1 MPRIE
6 TLVASARRRMV
17 WNTVLEQAAL
27 AVTAGLAGF
36 IALLVFGSE
45 ALDWRWIVVLTG
57 VALVAGLYRTARRIP
72 GPYEVAQRLDRKLE
86 CADALSTAWHFE
98 HETRGAQGRREVIEV
113 QRAAAERLAEA
124 VDAAR
129 VAPLTFPRTAYAAG
143 MLALVA
149 VSVFGVR
156 YGVRRSLDL
165 RPPIAQ
171 FAFDFFAG
179 AKKTEA
185 AEDSK
190 RKELLK
196 KVLEEN
202 GIPVSERTERA
213 QLDPLSEA
221 AYTFDQDENMPLTAR
236 RQERAKN
243 NERDQ
248 PDDGVDDAERSTGDA
263 DESDGDDADGSMGT
277 PPPDSSAKPSKKNAD
292 EESSLIQK
300 MKEAMANLLEK
311 LKITPPSAG
320 EGERTERASNGS
332 KTSGMKKTSDGGK
345 QMPGKPQADG
355 SQEGQAENRQ
365 PSESED
371 PAAGGK
377 SNRGERGGEERASK
391 EARSGIGRED
401 GEKGLHEAENLAAM
415 GKLSEILGKR
425 SQNLTGEI
433 LVEVNSSKQQTL
445 KTQYTNSN
453 AGHSEAGGEIHRDEV
468 PLMHQEFVKQYFEEI
483 RKVPPPKVSGAKP

>member
-1 MPRIE
+1 M
-6 TLVASARRRMV
+6 
-17 WNTVLEQAAL
+17 WNTIFEQAAL
-27 AVTAGLAGF
+27 AVSAGLAGF
-36 IALLVFGSE
+36 IALLVLGSE
-45 ALDWRWIVVLTG
+45 VLDWHWIV
-57 VALVAGLYRTARRIP
+57 ALSGATLAAGLYRTVRRIP
-72 GPYEVAQRLDRKLE
+72 GPYEVAQRLDWQLE

-98 HETRGAQGRREVIEV
+98 HGTRGAQGRREVIEA

-124 VDAAR
+124 VDAGQ

-143 MLALVA
+143 MLTLVA
-149 VSVFGVR
+149 ASVFGVR

-179 AKKTEA
+179 AKKAEA
-185 AEDSK
+185 SEESK

-202 GIPVSERTERA
+202 GIPISERTERA

-221 AYTFDQDENMPLTAR
+221 AYAFDQDENMPLTAQ
-236 RQERAKN
+236 RQERAKT
-243 NERDQ
+243 NERNQ
-248 PDDGVDDAERSTGDA
+248 PDDGVEDGERSSGDA
-263 DESDGDDADGSMGT
+263 DESDGDDPGGSTGI
-277 PPPDSSAKPSKKNAD
+277 PPPDSSAKPLKKSND

-311 LKITPPSAG
+311 LKINPPGSG

-332 KTSGMKKTSDGGK
+332 KTSGMKKTSDGK

-355 SQEGQAENRQ
+355 SQEGQAESRQ
-365 PSESED
+365 PGESDD

-401 GEKGLHEAENLAAM
+401 GEKGLREAENLAAM

-483 RKVPPPKVSGAKP
+483 RKLPLPKAPGAKP